1 MAQVAVVTDSTSYLP
16 PGWARR
22 ASIEV
27 VPVQVIVS
35 GHAYD
40 ETDDD
45 QASAVVEALS
55 SWQPVTTSRPSPVR
69 FVDAFTAAVARGA
82 ESIAVVT
89 LSSSMSATHE
99 SAVLAARECAVP
111 VEVVDSR
118 SIAMAL
124 GFAALE
130 GSARARLGEDLS
142 AVASGM
148 KEISRNSQTFFYVD
162 TLEYLRRG
170 GRIGSTKAAVAQAL
184 QVKPILQVVDGQV
197 VQLDQVRTAARAL
210 ARLEALAVDAVT
222 KASDQFPAVD
232 IAVQHLAAPERAVT
246 LAAQLRERFP
256 SASVVECP
264 VGGVVGA
271 HVGPGMVAV
280 VVSPRS
286 IASLALGEL
295 G

>member
-1 MAQVAVVTDSTSYLP
+1 MARVAVVTDSTSYLP

-22 ASIEV
+22 ANIDV

-40 ETDDD
+40 ETDGD

-55 SWQPVTTSRPSPVR
+55 AWQPVTTSRPSPIR
-69 FVDAFTAAVARGA
+69 FRDAFTAAVDRGA

-99 SAVLAARECAVP
+99 SAVLAARECDVP
-111 VEVVDSR
+111 VKVVDSR
-118 SIAMAL
+118 TIAMAL

-130 GSARARLGEDLS
+130 GAESARLGGDLGT
-142 AVASGM
+142 VAARM
-148 KEISRNSQTFFYVD
+148 EEISWHSKTYFYVD

-170 GRIGSTKAAVAQAL
+170 GRVGSTKAVVAQAL
-184 QVKPILQVVDGQV
+184 QVKPILEVVDGQV
-197 VQLDQVRTAARAL
+197 VQLDQVRTAGKAL
-210 ARLEALAVDAVT
+210 ARLEALADEAVT
-222 KASDQFPAVD
+222 KAQDRFRVVE
-232 IAVQHLAAPERAVT
+232 IAVQHLAAPERAAS
-246 LAAQLRERFP
+246 LAEQLRQRHPEAR
-256 SASVVECP
+256 VVECP

-286 IASLALGEL
+286 RSILVPDVGE
-295 G
+295 

>member
-1 MAQVAVVTDSTSYLP
+1 MARVAVVTDSTSYLP

-22 ASIEV
+22 ANIDV

-40 ETDDD
+40 ETDGD

-55 SWQPVTTSRPSPVR
+55 AWQPVTTSRPSPVR
-69 FVDAFTAAVARGA
+69 FLDAFSAAVQRGA

-89 LSSSMSATHE
+89 LSSSLSATHE
-99 SAVLAARECAVP
+99 SAVLAARECEVA

-118 SIAMAL
+118 TIAMAL

-130 GSARARLGEDLS
+130 GAASASLGHDLGTVAARMEEVS
-142 AVASGM
+142 KHS
-148 KEISRNSQTFFYVD
+148 KTYFYVD

-184 QVKPILQVVDGQV
+184 QVKPILEVVDGHV
-197 VQLDQVRTAARAL
+197 VQLDQVRTAGKAL
-210 ARLEALAVDAVT
+210 VRLESLTDDAVT
-222 KASDQFPAVD
+222 KAQNQFPVVE
-232 IAVQHLAAPERAVT
+232 IAVQHLAAPERAAS
-246 LAAQLRERFP
+246 LAEQLRQRYP
-256 SASVVECP
+256 QAKVVECS

-280 VVSPRS
+280 VISPRS
-286 IASLALGEL
+286 EPSLAPDVGE
-295 G
+295 